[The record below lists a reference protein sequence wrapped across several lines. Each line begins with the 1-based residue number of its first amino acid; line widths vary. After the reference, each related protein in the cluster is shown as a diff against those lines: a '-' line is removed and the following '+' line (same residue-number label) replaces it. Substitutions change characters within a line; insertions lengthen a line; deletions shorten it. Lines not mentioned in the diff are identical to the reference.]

1 MVASTWPAEER
12 QMPSS
17 VCRSCA
23 ILGQHTE
30 CHSHS
35 SLTERVVPTKAFLM
49 NTVSDGRKYSSCTR
63 AWNPPPFQPKELGR
77 DSKRP
82 ARIWKNQ
89 KIKEENVD
97 VSSLPIFAVIT
108 LLHFIA
114 LTSFHKA
121 FRTLHGGYLI
131 HRDSSKKHITPGP
144 EKRHADKL
152 YIFIKVRRRQQN
164 QVIYFQSSVS
174 FFELMPPLLT

>member
-49 NTVSDGRKYSSCTR
+49 NTQ
-63 AWNPPPFQPKELGR
+63 FQTVENILPALEPGIPHHSNLKNWDETQKGLPG
-77 DSKRP
+77 SGKR
-82 ARIWKNQ
+82 RMLW
-89 KIKEENVD
+89 IK
-97 VSSLPIFAVIT
+97 
-108 LLHFIA
+108 
-114 LTSFHKA
+114 
-121 FRTLHGGYLI
+121 
-131 HRDSSKKHITPGP
+131 
-144 EKRHADKL
+144 
-152 YIFIKVRRRQQN
+152 
-164 QVIYFQSSVS
+164 
-174 FFELMPPLLT
+174 